1 MTGTTTSA
9 SARPLRADARRNRE
23 GLLTAALAAFNRD
36 GAEVPLEVVA
46 RDAGVGIGTLYR
58 HFPSREALLAAVYQ
72 RENERLCQRAHDLL
86 QTRTPSRALELWT
99 DAFVE
104 YAAQKRGLAV
114 ALKSMITDRSAF
126 FTESKERLH
135 AAAQALLDAAHAAGE
150 VGGGMTGADLI
161 RAMGGIC
168 MSASTPEESA
178 QARRSVELLIDGLRY
193 RAGRLP

>member
-1 MTGTTTSA
+1 
-9 SARPLRADARRNRE
+9 
-23 GLLTAALAAFNRD
+23 LLTAALAAFNRD
-36 GAEVPLEVVA
+36 GADVPLEVVA

-86 QTRTPSRALELWT
+86 ESTTPTEALALWT

-114 ALKSMITDRSAF
+114 ALKSMIAVDSSF
-126 FTESKERLH
+126 FAESKARLH
-135 AAAQALLDAAHAAGE
+135 AAAQALLDAAHEAGE
-150 VGGGMTGADLI
+150 VGEGMAGSDLI

-168 MSASTPEESA
+168 MAASTPEESD
-178 QARRSVELLIDGLRY
+178 QARRLVGLLLDGLRY
-193 RAGRLP
+193 RAQ